1 MANNVTTEW
10 EDIHVKLGNYLPREK
25 EKSNDELQ
33 KIAIESIQNYDPLE
47 HKTLDQL
54 KKMEEEDDDD
64 EVIKAYEAKRLAELK
79 EFASKPKFGKVHE
92 LRKQD
97 YIDEVTHAPKDVYV
111 VLHLYQTSIED
122 SNVLGKIFDYLAKKY
137 VLVKFMKIVSTNCIE
152 NFSDKDVPAVIIYQ
166 NGKLIRQFIPAVYYF
181 GGSGHLSWQSK
192 FFIF

>member
-64 EVIKAYEAKRLAELK
+64 EVIKAYVVNKDMKELSLKLGDLTDDERDIILAGCLINYYK
-79 EFASKPKFGKVHE
+79 
-92 LRKQD
+92 
-97 YIDEVTHAPKDVYV
+97 TH
-111 VLHLYQTSIED
+111 
-122 SNVLGKIFDYLAKKY
+122 
-137 VLVKFMKIVSTNCIE
+137 
-152 NFSDKDVPAVIIYQ
+152 
-166 NGKLIRQFIPAVYYF
+166 
-181 GGSGHLSWQSK
+181 
-192 FFIF
+192 